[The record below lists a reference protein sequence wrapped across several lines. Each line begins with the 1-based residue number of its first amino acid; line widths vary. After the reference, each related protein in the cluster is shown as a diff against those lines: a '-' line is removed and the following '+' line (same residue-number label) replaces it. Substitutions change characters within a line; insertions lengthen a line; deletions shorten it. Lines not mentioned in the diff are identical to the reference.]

1 MRRLSQRRSDES
13 GGQTCARSAAF
24 YGFGSTWR
32 GPAYAWKARREI
44 RIAADAEQASAPD
57 AAGMATRTYA
67 ITWWR
72 DSGTPEPGKLEL
84 RDGIA
89 LFSARDAEPVELD
102 LGQVVE
108 VSIARSA
115 PPAGDLRPTLV
126 LRRRHAGA
134 IFIRSVLGFGVLHE
148 LADAFAARPAVQ
160 RPRAGSVVRRSP
172 SGGSPR

>member
-1 MRRLSQRRSDES
+1 
-13 GGQTCARSAAF
+13 
-24 YGFGSTWR
+24 
-32 GPAYAWKARREI
+32 
-44 RIAADAEQASAPD
+44 
-57 AAGMATRTYA
+57 MATRTYA